1 MKKLWKILPNVSLVL
16 GLLAFVAIFFPALV
30 NEDGETLIN
39 GLKATFGGEL
49 SSFVIGTTPIVNATA
64 QLSFANVLAFT
75 LPLLV
80 AISVFVVRDMLKMKG
95 WMSSLLKV
103 GLFAAFLLSFILFL
117 NLANNTTYIIS
128 IFDNDIHGDFANASL
143 TIGPILGLIF
153 TSMGILSTGVEL
165 ALPFVK
171 K

>member
-1 MKKLWKILPNVSLVL
+1 M
-16 GLLAFVAIFFPALV
+16 
-30 NEDGETLIN
+30 
-39 GLKATFGGEL
+39 
-49 SSFVIGTTPIVNATA
+49 IGTTPIVNATA
-64 QLSFANVLAFT
+64 QLSFANVLAFA

-80 AISVFVVRDMLKMKG
+80 AISLFVVRDMLKMKG

-103 GLFAAFLLSFILFL
+103 SLFAAFLLSFILFL
-117 NLANNTTYIIS
+117 NIANNTTYIIS
-128 IFDNDIHGDFANASL
+128 IFDNDILGDFANASL
-143 TIGPILGLIF
+143 TTGPILGLIF